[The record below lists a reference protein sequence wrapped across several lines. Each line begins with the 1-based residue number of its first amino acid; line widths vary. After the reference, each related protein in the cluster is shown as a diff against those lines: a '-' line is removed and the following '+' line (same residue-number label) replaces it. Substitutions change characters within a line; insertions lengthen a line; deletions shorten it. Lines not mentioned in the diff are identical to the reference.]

1 MTVGTK
7 VIVDVQTFRYG
18 NMWVI
23 SLNLKR
29 RGFIGYDAVTN

>member
-23 SLNLKR
+23 SF
-29 RGFIGYDAVTN
+29 GI